1 MDAVIDS
8 SLKLYDL
15 VMELKLSAVE
25 ILEGS
30 TSFSQSFP
38 SAVLDL
44 KMSLESLAKVC
55 IIILC

>member
-1 MDAVIDS
+1 MGAVVDS

-15 VMELKLSAVE
+15 IMELKLSANE
-25 ILEGS
+25 ISEGS

-44 KMSLESLAKVC
+44 KTSLELLEKVC
-55 IIILC
+55 MTILC